1 MNIPAY
7 TLILNFYNKE
17 PKLIDMQM
25 ESIFDQSHLPEQ
37 IWGCFFGCPSAEQ
50 FKAYKKYSDKYK
62 NIKYI
67 VSDHDFK
74 YIGRYQ
80 LAQTAPTDYIIT
92 LDDDRQPG
100 EEYCKT
106 MLEIVRDNDC
116 IVQQYGWIIDKNDFR
131 DSKGIFVAPFERVRE
146 AYDEYFGS
154 ETRLIE
160 CTYLCGGMVFK
171 KSHLKHLFSEDVYT
185 IKTGEDIMFC
195 MRAAKNKVPVL
206 IYRPT
211 DDKEILWHDQGSEN
225 TNGTVTA
232 LKQNSSIAETRNLIL
247 KNERF

>member
-1 MNIPAY
+1 VNIPKY

-25 ESIFDQSHLPEQ
+25 EAIFDQSHLPEQ

-50 FKAYKKYSDKYK
+50 FKTFKKYSDKYK

-67 VSDHDFK
+67 VSDYDFK

-116 IVQQYGWIIDKNDFR
+116 IVQQYGWIIDENNFIDT
-131 DSKGIFVAPFERVRE
+131 KGVYVGAIDRVKE
-146 AYDEYFGS
+146 AYDVLFGS
-154 ETRLIE
+154 ETHLID

-171 KSHLKHLFSEDVYT
+171 KSYLKHLFSEDIYT
-185 IKTGEDIMFC
+185 TKTGEDILFC
-195 MRAAKNKVPVL
+195 MRAAKNKVPVMV
-206 IYRPT
+206 YRPKNN
-211 DDKEILWHDQGSEN
+211 KEKLYHYQGSEN
-225 TNGTVTA
+225 INGTFTS
-232 LKQNSSIAETRNLIL
+232 LSQNNSIAEIRNLIL